1 MVLISLQVR
10 KTVRSRALFL
20 CSIVFSLGVLFK
32 LQLAAIALGA
42 ATPSSPWRLPS
53 CPCSPY
59 AGVTSHASASCVRL
73 LQVDRD
79 VLRARW
85 MWTRTSVYRHYSRA
99 RCTGGRTPAGEDD
112 VVSSQEEEHLL
123 TRRKTMMCRHKKTN
137 DLEREKNMYLV
148 MI

>member
-32 LQLAAIALGA
+32 LQLAATALGA
-42 ATPSSPWRLPS
+42 ATPSSSWRLPS

-73 LQVDRD
+73 LQVD

-85 MWTRTSVYRHYSRA
+85 MWTRTSVHRHYSRA
-99 RCTGGRTPAGEDD
+99 RCTGGRTPADKEEDD
-112 VVSSQEEEHLL
+112 DVSSQEEEHLL